1 MPDGLLLVAHGSRD
15 PRAAAV
21 AHEVAAAVEER
32 VDDLIAEAAFL
43 ELAEPD
49 PRAALA
55 NLDRR
60 GVGGVTILPF
70 LLNHAYHSKTDLPGV
85 ATAARMRGM
94 PVRLGSVLGPH
105 DLILDAIVR
114 QLTATGVDYDAV
126 VLAAAG
132 STDPEANAT
141 VAAVATTLS
150 NRQDVPVTPAY
161 ASAAEPTVSEA
172 VGRFYRG
179 GARLVAVVTYLL
191 APGYFADAIRDWAE
205 AEGAAAVTAPLGG
218 SPEIVDVVIDRLYEA
233 TSASS

>member
-1 MPDGLLLVAHGSRD
+1 MPEGLLLVAHGSRD

-21 AHEVAAAVEER
+21 AHEVAAAVEEQ

-49 PRAALA
+49 PRSAVA
-55 NLDRR
+55 NLVRR

-85 ATAARMRGM
+85 ATAARMRGLR
-94 PVRLGSVLGPH
+94 VRLGSVLGPH
-105 DLILDAIVR
+105 DLILDAIGR
-114 QLTATGVDYDAV
+114 QLTATGVAYDAV

-141 VAAVATTLS
+141 VAAVAQALS
-150 NRQDVPVTPAY
+150 ERQHLPVTPAY
-161 ASAAEPTVSEA
+161 ASAVEPIVSEA
-172 VGRFYRG
+172 VGRSYRD
-179 GARLVAVVTYLL
+179 GAARVAVVTYLL

-205 AEGAAAVTAPLGG
+205 AEGAAAVTEPLGG
-218 SPEIVDVVIDRLYEA
+218 SPEIVDVVIERLYEA